1 MRFRQPLAFVAVLA
15 LSAAAS
21 AQLTT
26 AKKQAPPQPATPSRA
41 GATTPNVPE
50 SSNQHANTPAT
61 TPTSASSSTPAA
73 SSSSAPASAASTVA
87 TEEMAKMEA
96 IPVKPGDATAGQGKA
111 AACGACHGMDGNS
124 TDAQYP
130 KLAGQSEQY
139 IVHQL
144 MSFKSGTRQNSIMQ
158 GMAAPLS
165 PQDMH
170 DIGAYFAS
178 KESLPGVS
186 DQTLAVAGGKLY
198 REGDPSRGIPACMA
212 CHGPDGHGNP
222 GAMYP
227 QLAGQHADYVQ
238 KTLQAFHDGTVWGNE
253 AHAQI
258 MPDIAKRLTQAD
270 IAAVASYV
278 EGLHTAQ
285 PGETVTGPEAA
296 PAPASSVQPAA
307 GTAVKQEAASTAAQ
321 PASASSKH

>member
-21 AQLTT
+21 AQLST
-26 AKKQAPPQPATPSRA
+26 AKKPAPPQPAT
-41 GATTPNVPE
+41 ATQSKAAASKPASGGSV
-50 SSNQHANTPAT
+50 NTPM
-61 TPTSASSSTPAA
+61 SANGSSPAA
-73 SSSSAPASAASTVA
+73 ASSSAPASASSAAASA
-87 TEEMAKMEA
+87 EMAKMEA
-96 IPVKPGDATAGQGKA
+96 MPAKPGDATAGQGKA

-130 KLAGQSEQY
+130 KLAGQNEEY

-144 MSFKSGTRQNSIMQ
+144 MSFKSGERQNSIMQ

-178 KESLPGVS
+178 KQSLPGVS

-198 REGDPSRGIPACMA
+198 REGDASRGIPACMA

-238 KTLQAFHDGTVWGNE
+238 KTLQAWHDGTTWGSE
-253 AHAQI
+253 QHAQI
-258 MPDIAKRLTQAD
+258 MPAIAKRLGEAD

-285 PGETVTGPEAA
+285 PGEKVSGPEAPPVAAGSAGA
-296 PAPASSVQPAA
+296 PA
-307 GTAVKQEAASTAAQ
+307 TASTAAT
-321 PASASSKH
+321 PPSASSTAKPASSTSSGKH